1 MLPRCLRQKSELSN
15 GVISAEVGPH
25 KDLRLPAD
33 PIDQRRIQCSSQ
45 GLQSEVEGQAVGEE
59 CPLDLLSGAVEK
71 PEDKP
76 EGVEEKGRLV
86 EKDVCGT
93 SEPTKP

>member
-15 GVISAEVGPH
+15 GVISVEVGPH
-25 KDLRLPAD
+25 KDLRMPAD
-33 PIDQRRIQCSSQ
+33 PIDQRRIQCNSQ
-45 GLQSEVEGQAVGEE
+45 GLQSEVEDQAVGED
-59 CPLDLLSGAVEK
+59 CALDLPSGAVEK
-71 PEDKP
+71 EEDKP

-93 SEPTKP
+93 SEPSKP